1 MALAQWAP
9 SHDPSGWHRIPMYSN
24 LPGNTLA
31 ITSSPKTQNF
41 LAIASD
47 ETGSGDYGIFQ
58 LHHNQLSSGWD
69 RVASLSLPGS
79 VTDLIFKNDHF
90 LVTGKNNTDY
100 FIAVSSDSFNWDIV
114 TSPKSETPFIGV
126 GSDESAHTALL
137 FPLSD
142 KSLEYVTIGEQHFSQ
157 RSRSHPITSNHD
169 MYLCIGS
176 DGATTRTFYHSK

>member
-1 MALAQWAP
+1 M
-9 SHDPSGWHRIPMYSN
+9 SFN

-47 ETGSGDYGIFQ
+47 ETGSDDYGIFQ
-58 LHHNQLSSGWD
+58 LDHNQLSSGWD

-114 TSPKSETPFIGV
+114 TSLKSETPFIGV
-126 GSDESAHTALL
+126 GSDGSEHVSLL

-142 KSLEYVTIGEQHFSQ
+142 KSSEYVTIGDQHFSQ
-157 RSRSHPITSNHD
+157 RSHGHYITFNSD
-169 MYLCIGS
+169 MYIRIGS
-176 DGATTRTFYHSK
+176 DGATTGTFCHSK